1 LKDGLSFGSHC
12 QPVKI
17 NTQVNILIVNNQI
30 IHINS
35 IILIYEQGQRKA
47 WRITLP
53 KNLTLTLKINR
64 VPDSLKDVPSLVKI
78 H

>member
-35 IILIYEQGQRKA
+35 IILIYEQGKRKA
-47 WRITLP
+47 WRITSP